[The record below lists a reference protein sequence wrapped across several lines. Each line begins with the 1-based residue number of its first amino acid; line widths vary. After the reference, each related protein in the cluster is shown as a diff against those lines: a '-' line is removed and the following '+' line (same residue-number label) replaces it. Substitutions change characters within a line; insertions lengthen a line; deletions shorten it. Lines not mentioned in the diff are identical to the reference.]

1 MLCHVAYMAKGVG
14 CDKGALKDL
23 RIARSQTDV
32 LLSGLKRMH
41 LLLTKAALFLLTTWK
56 SIKPARLSIYLTD

>member
-14 CDKGALKDL
+14 YDKGALKDL

-41 LLLTKAALFLLTTWK
+41 LLLTKAALFC
-56 SIKPARLSIYLTD
+56 SQHGN

>member
-14 CDKGALKDL
+14 YDKGALKDL

-41 LLLTKAALFLLTTWK
+41 LLLTKAALFCSQLGNRSSL
-56 SIKPARLSIYLTD
+56 PACLSI